1 MKQIKQIKKTR
12 ITKLFLVFALILN
25 LSSCKSKND
34 YKDSIAVVDDI
45 PISQDLF
52 TKELEFY
59 QKFYT
64 KKYGE
69 DYLDIEVK
77 KGITNN
83 DILEEELTDSL
94 IKDQL
99 MLNDLKANNI
109 KVDDTTAAGLRTE
122 LEDFLGGKDSLKA
135 NITAID
141 LSENDFSDVLYRDS
155 IRKQHYDYF
164 LNHNKIKDSEILD
177 YYKKNDKYHRL
188 YKYDVLTFDNENE
201 AKKIRDKIRSSDDFY
216 QYVKNPI
223 KNYDLIRSDF
233 VYIDDPTLNK
243 AGVSKK
249 DEISDVFEFDD
260 KFMILMINSYN
271 ENENELL
278 IKLKEIYLKESYEK
292 YLNNL
297 TKKSKIRLF
306 VK

>member
-1 MKQIKQIKKTR
+1 MKPIKIKKTKT
-12 ITKLFLVFALILN
+12 TKLLLALLVIIS
-25 LSSCKSKND
+25 LSSCNNKKEYKN
-34 YKDSIAVVDDI
+34 SIAVVGDV
-45 PISQDLF
+45 PISQELF
-52 TKELEFY
+52 TKELEYY
-59 QKFYT
+59 QKFYS

-69 DYLDIEVK
+69 DYLDIEVS
-77 KGITNN
+77 KGKTNN
-83 DILEEELTDSL
+83 DILQEELTDSL

-109 KVDDTTAAGLRTE
+109 KVDDSKAAELRND
-122 LEDFLGGKDSLKA
+122 LEDQLGGKDSLKA

-164 LNHNKIKDSEILD
+164 INHNKIKDSEILD
-177 YYKKNDKYHRL
+177 YYKKNEKYHRM
-188 YKYDVLTFDNENE
+188 YKYDVLVFDNENE
-201 AKKIRDKIRSSDDFY
+201 AKRFRDKIKSSDDFY

-223 KNYDLIRSDF
+223 KNYDVIRSDF
-233 VYIDDPTLNK
+233 AYIDDPKIEK
-243 AGVSKK
+243 ANVSKK
-249 DEISDVFEFDD
+249 DELSDVFEFDD

-297 TKKSKIRLF
+297 TKKTTIRLF
-306 VK
+306 V

>member
-1 MKQIKQIKKTR
+1 MKQIKIKKTKT
-12 ITKLFLVFALILN
+12 TKLLLALLVIIS
-25 LSSCKSKND
+25 LSSCNNKKEYKN
-34 YKDSIAVVDDI
+34 SIAVVGDV
-45 PISQDLF
+45 PISQELF
-52 TKELEFY
+52 TKELEYY
-59 QKFYT
+59 QKFYS

-69 DYLDIEVK
+69 DYLDIEVA
-77 KGITNN
+77 KGKTNN
-83 DILEEELTDSL
+83 DILQEELTDSL

-109 KVDDTTAAGLRTE
+109 KVDDSKAAELRND
-122 LEDFLGGKDSLKA
+122 LEDQLGGKDSLKA

-164 LNHNKIKDSEILD
+164 INHNKIKDSDILD
-177 YYKKNDKYHRL
+177 YYKKNEKYHRM
-188 YKYDVLTFDNENE
+188 YKYDVLVFDNENE
-201 AKKIRDKIRSSDDFY
+201 AKRFRENIKSSDDFY

-223 KNYDLIRSDF
+223 KNYDVIRSDF
-233 VYIDDPTLNK
+233 AYIDDPKIEK
-243 AGVSKK
+243 ANVSKK
-249 DEISDVFEFDD
+249 DELSDVFEFDD

-297 TKKSKIRLF
+297 TKKTKIRLF
-306 VK
+306 V

>member
-1 MKQIKQIKKTR
+1 MKQTKIKKTKT
-12 ITKLFLVFALILN
+12 TKLLLALLVIIS
-25 LSSCKSKND
+25 LSSCNNKKEYKN
-34 YKDSIAVVDDI
+34 SIAVVGDV
-45 PISQDLF
+45 PISQELF
-52 TKELEFY
+52 TKELEYY
-59 QKFYT
+59 QKFYS

-69 DYLDIEVK
+69 DYLDIEIT
-77 KGITNN
+77 KGKTNN
-83 DILEEELTDSL
+83 DILQEELTDSL

-109 KVDDTTAAGLRTE
+109 KVDDSKAAELRND
-122 LEDFLGGKDSLKA
+122 LEDQLGGKDSLKA

-141 LSENDFSDVLYRDS
+141 LSENDFSDVLYRDA

-164 LNHNKIKDSEILD
+164 INHNKIKDSEILD
-177 YYKKNDKYHRL
+177 YYKKNEKYHRM
-188 YKYDVLTFDNENE
+188 YKYDVLVFDNENE
-201 AKKIRDKIRSSDDFY
+201 AKRFRENIKSSDDFY

-223 KNYDLIRSDF
+223 KNYDVIRSDF
-233 VYIDDPTLNK
+233 VYIDDPKIEK
-243 AGVSKK
+243 ANVSKK
-249 DEISDVFEFDD
+249 DELSDVFEFDD

-297 TKKSKIRLF
+297 TKKTKIRLF
-306 VK
+306 V

>member
-1 MKQIKQIKKTR
+1 MKPIKIKKTKT
-12 ITKLFLVFALILN
+12 TKLLLALLVIIS
-25 LSSCKSKND
+25 LSSCNNKKEYKN
-34 YKDSIAVVDDI
+34 SIAVVGDV
-45 PISQDLF
+45 PISQELF
-52 TKELEFY
+52 TKELEYY
-59 QKFYT
+59 QKFYS

-69 DYLDIEVK
+69 DYLNIEVA
-77 KGITNN
+77 KGKTNN
-83 DILEEELTDSL
+83 DILQEELTDSL

-109 KVDDTTAAGLRTE
+109 KVDDSKAAELRND
-122 LEDFLGGKDSLKA
+122 LEDQLGGKDSLKA

-164 LNHNKIKDSEILD
+164 INHNKIKDSEILD
-177 YYKKNDKYHRL
+177 YYKKNEKYHRM
-188 YKYDVLTFDNENE
+188 YKYDVLVFDNENE
-201 AKKIRDKIRSSDDFY
+201 AKRFKEKIKSSDDFY

-223 KNYDLIRSDF
+223 KNYDVIRSDF
-233 VYIDDPTLNK
+233 SYIDDPKIEK
-243 AGVSKK
+243 ANVSKK
-249 DEISDVFEFDD
+249 DELSDVFEFDD

-297 TKKSKIRLF
+297 TKKTKIRLF
-306 VK
+306 V

>member
-1 MKQIKQIKKTR
+1 MKPIKIKKTKT
-12 ITKLFLVFALILN
+12 TKLLLALLVIIS
-25 LSSCKSKND
+25 LSSCNNKKEYKN
-34 YKDSIAVVDDI
+34 SIAVVGDV
-45 PISQDLF
+45 PISQELF
-52 TKELEFY
+52 TKELEYY
-59 QKFYT
+59 QKFYS

-69 DYLDIEVK
+69 DYLDIEVS
-77 KGITNN
+77 KGKTNN
-83 DILEEELTDSL
+83 DILQEELTDSL

-109 KVDDTTAAGLRTE
+109 KVDDSKAAELRND
-122 LEDFLGGKDSLKA
+122 LEDQLGGKDSLKA

-164 LNHNKIKDSEILD
+164 INHNKIKDSEILD
-177 YYKKNDKYHRL
+177 YYKKNEKYHRM
-188 YKYDVLTFDNENE
+188 YKYDVLVFDNENE
-201 AKKIRDKIRSSDDFY
+201 AKRFREKIKSSDDFY

-223 KNYDLIRSDF
+223 KNYDVIRSDF
-233 VYIDDPTLNK
+233 AYIDDPKIEK
-243 AGVSKK
+243 ANVSKK
-249 DEISDVFEFDD
+249 DELSDVFEFDD

-297 TKKSKIRLF
+297 TKKTKIRLF
-306 VK
+306 V

>member
-1 MKQIKQIKKTR
+1 MKQTKIKKTKT
-12 ITKLFLVFALILN
+12 TKLLLALLVIIS
-25 LSSCKSKND
+25 LSSCNNKKEYKN
-34 YKDSIAVVDDI
+34 SIAVVGDV
-45 PISQDLF
+45 PISQELF
-52 TKELEFY
+52 TKELEYY

-69 DYLDIEVK
+69 DYLDIEVA
-77 KGITNN
+77 KGKTNN
-83 DILEEELTDSL
+83 DVLQEELTDSL
-94 IKDQL
+94 VKDQL

-109 KVDDTTAAGLRTE
+109 KVDDSKAAELRND
-122 LEDFLGGKDSLKA
+122 LEDNLGGKDSLKA

-164 LNHNKIKDSEILD
+164 INHNKIKDSEILD
-177 YYKKNDKYHRL
+177 YYKKNDKYHRM
-188 YKYDVLTFDNENE
+188 YKYDVLVFDNENE
-201 AKKIRDKIRSSDDFY
+201 AKRFREKIKSSDDFY
-216 QYVKNPI
+216 QYVKSPI
-223 KNYDLIRSDF
+223 KNYDVIRSDF
-233 VYIDDPTLNK
+233 VYIDDPKIGK
-243 AGVSKK
+243 ASVSKK
-249 DEISDVFEFDD
+249 DELSDVFEFDN

-297 TKKSKIRLF
+297 TKKTKIRLF
-306 VK
+306 V

>member
-1 MKQIKQIKKTR
+1 MKQTKIKKTKT
-12 ITKLFLVFALILN
+12 TKLLLALLVIIS
-25 LSSCKSKND
+25 LSSCNNKKEYKN
-34 YKDSIAVVDDI
+34 SIAVVGDV
-45 PISQDLF
+45 PISQELF
-52 TKELEFY
+52 TKELEYY
-59 QKFYT
+59 QKFYS

-69 DYLDIEVK
+69 DYLDIEVT
-77 KGITNN
+77 KGKTNN
-83 DILEEELTDSL
+83 DILQEELTDSL

-109 KVDDTTAAGLRTE
+109 KVDDSKAAELRND
-122 LEDFLGGKDSLKA
+122 LEDQLGGKDSLKA

-164 LNHNKIKDSEILD
+164 INHNKIKDSEILD
-177 YYKKNDKYHRL
+177 YYKKNEKYHRM
-188 YKYDVLTFDNENE
+188 YKYDVLVFDNENE
-201 AKKIRDKIRSSDDFY
+201 AKRFRENIKSSDDFY

-223 KNYDLIRSDF
+223 KNYDVIRSDF
-233 VYIDDPTLNK
+233 VYIDDPKIEK
-243 AGVSKK
+243 ANVSKK
-249 DEISDVFEFDD
+249 DELSDVFEFDD

-292 YLNNL
+292 YLINL
-297 TKKSKIRLF
+297 TKKTKIRLF
-306 VK
+306 V

>member
-1 MKQIKQIKKTR
+1 MKQTKIKKTKT
-12 ITKLFLVFALILN
+12 TKLLLALLVIIS
-25 LSSCKSKND
+25 LSSCNNKKEYKN
-34 YKDSIAVVDDI
+34 SIAVVGDV
-45 PISQDLF
+45 PISQELF
-52 TKELEFY
+52 TKELEYY
-59 QKFYT
+59 QKFYS

-69 DYLDIEVK
+69 DYLDIEVA
-77 KGITNN
+77 KGKTNN
-83 DILEEELTDSL
+83 DILQEELTDSL

-109 KVDDTTAAGLRTE
+109 KVDDSKAAELRND
-122 LEDFLGGKDSLKA
+122 LEDQLGGKDSLKA

-155 IRKQHYDYF
+155 IRKQHYEYF
-164 LNHNKIKDSEILD
+164 VNHNKIKDSEILD
-177 YYKKNDKYHRL
+177 YYKKNEKYHRM
-188 YKYDVLTFDNENE
+188 YKYDVLVFDNENE
-201 AKKIRDKIRSSDDFY
+201 AKRLREKIKSSDDFY

-223 KNYDLIRSDF
+223 KNYDVIRSDF
-233 VYIDDPTLNK
+233 AYIDDPKIEK
-243 AGVSKK
+243 ANVSKK
-249 DEISDVFEFDD
+249 DELSDVFEFDD

-297 TKKSKIRLF
+297 TKKTKIRLF
-306 VK
+306 V

>member
-1 MKQIKQIKKTR
+1 MKLTKKKKIKT
-12 ITKLFLVFALILN
+12 TKLILALLVIIS
-25 LSSCKSKND
+25 LSSCNNKKEYKN
-34 YKDSIAVVDDI
+34 SIAVVGDV
-45 PISQDLF
+45 PISQELF
-52 TKELEFY
+52 TKELEYY

-69 DYLDIEVK
+69 DYLDIEVA
-77 KGITNN
+77 KGKTNN
-83 DILEEELTDSL
+83 DILQEELTDSL

-109 KVDDTTAAGLRTE
+109 KVDDSKAAELRND
-122 LEDFLGGKDSLKA
+122 LEDQLGGKDSLKA

-164 LNHNKIKDSEILD
+164 INHNKIIDSEILS
-177 YYKKNDKYHRL
+177 YYKKNDKYHRM
-188 YKYDVLTFDNENE
+188 YKYDVLVFDNENE
-201 AKKIRDKIRSSDDFY
+201 AKRFREKIKSSDDFY

-223 KNYDLIRSDF
+223 KNYDVIRSDF
-233 VYIDDPTLNK
+233 VYIDDPKIEK
-243 AGVSKK
+243 ANVSKK
-249 DEISDVFEFDD
+249 DELSDVFEFDD

-297 TKKSKIRLF
+297 TKKTKIRLF
-306 VK
+306 I

>member
-1 MKQIKQIKKTR
+1 MKPIKIKKTKT
-12 ITKLFLVFALILN
+12 TKLLLALLVIIS
-25 LSSCKSKND
+25 LSSCNNKKEYKN
-34 YKDSIAVVDDI
+34 SIAVVGDV
-45 PISQDLF
+45 PISQELF
-52 TKELEFY
+52 TKELEYY
-59 QKFYT
+59 QKFYS

-69 DYLDIEVK
+69 DYLDIEVA
-77 KGITNN
+77 KGKTNN
-83 DILEEELTDSL
+83 DILQEELTDSL

-109 KVDDTTAAGLRTE
+109 KVDDSKAAELRND
-122 LEDFLGGKDSLKA
+122 LEDQLGGKDSLKA

-164 LNHNKIKDSEILD
+164 INHNKIKDSEILD
-177 YYKKNDKYHRL
+177 YYKKNEKYHRM
-188 YKYDVLTFDNENE
+188 YKYDVLVFENENE
-201 AKKIRDKIRSSDDFY
+201 AKRFREKIKSSDDFY

-223 KNYDLIRSDF
+223 KNYDVIRSDF
-233 VYIDDPTLNK
+233 AYIDDPKIEK
-243 AGVSKK
+243 ANVSKK
-249 DEISDVFEFDD
+249 DELSDVFEFDD

-297 TKKSKIRLF
+297 TKKTKIRLF
-306 VK
+306 V

>member
-1 MKQIKQIKKTR
+1 MKQTKIKKTKT
-12 ITKLFLVFALILN
+12 TKLLLALLVIIS
-25 LSSCKSKND
+25 LSSCNNKKEYKN
-34 YKDSIAVVDDI
+34 SIAVVGDV
-45 PISQDLF
+45 PISQELF
-52 TKELEFY
+52 TKELEYY
-59 QKFYT
+59 QKFYS

-69 DYLDIEVK
+69 DYLDIEVT
-77 KGITNN
+77 KGKTNN
-83 DILEEELTDSL
+83 DILQEELTDSL

-109 KVDDTTAAGLRTE
+109 KVDDSKAAELRND
-122 LEDFLGGKDSLKA
+122 LEDQLGGKDSLKA

-164 LNHNKIKDSEILD
+164 INHNKIKDSEILD
-177 YYKKNDKYHRL
+177 YYKKNEKYHRM
-188 YKYDVLTFDNENE
+188 YKYDVLVFENENE
-201 AKKIRDKIRSSDDFY
+201 AKRFREKIKSSDDFY
-216 QYVKNPI
+216 QYVKSPI
-223 KNYDLIRSDF
+223 KNYDVIRSDF
-233 VYIDDPTLNK
+233 VYIDDPKIEK
-243 AGVSKK
+243 ANVSKK
-249 DEISDVFEFDD
+249 DELSDVFEFDD

-297 TKKSKIRLF
+297 TKKTKIRLF
-306 VK
+306 I